1 MIAFAT
7 LFLGLVLGPQPVE
20 VVVGDRV
27 AAVEILLN
35 GRSHG
40 VIRGAP
46 WSMPCDFGPELAPQK
61 LEAVAYDAAERELG
75 RVRQWLNVPHPPA
88 MATIVLEPHQL
99 GQPRIARLTWESV
112 AGVEPLA
119 MTASLDGQPLAV
131 DDPRRIVLPPHDPQ
145 QLHLFRAEIEFEDH
159 ISSQVELTF
168 GGTYIDQIHTEL
180 TAIPVMAKK
189 KSRKPPPAD
198 RFQGW
203 FLRNGE
209 PVKVVAVEKAP
220 ADVVMVL
227 NRPYRDGRTRYLNRD
242 RRHIAKLT
250 GGHRLRFLVPVP
262 RQRQGAR
269 TQFDLFPISRDYPP
283 AKGGVY
289 WLLFKVRQPG
299 LKEGEPH
306 LAEAVAVAGLA
317 ASARRRGRAVVLIL
331 RSEPHDAGL
340 YTPAQTRRY
349 LQRLRVPFFLW
360 TPDEQPSPA
369 LAEWGEPVDVSS
381 ISKLV
386 RAVAELDKVLDHQW
400 VVWLEG
406 TYLPQE
412 ITLSPAAEGI
422 TLVP

>member
-40 VIRGAP
+40 VMRGEP
-46 WSMPCDFGPELAPQK
+46 WSMLCDFGPELAPQK
-61 LEAVAYDAAERELG
+61 LEAVAYDAENREIG
-75 RVRQWLNVPHPPA
+75 RVRQWLNLPHPPA
-88 MATIVLEPHQL
+88 MATMVLEPHQV
-99 GQPRIARLTWESV
+99 GQPRIARLAWESLT
-112 AGVEPLA
+112 GVEPRS
-119 MTASLDGQPLAV
+119 MTASLDGQPLPV

-145 QLHLFRAEIEFEDH
+145 QLHFFRAEIEFDDQ

-168 GGTYIDQIHTEL
+168 GGTYVDQVHTEL
-180 TAIPVMAKK
+180 TAIPVMAEKK
-189 KSRKPPPAD
+189 NRKPPPAD
-198 RFQGW
+198 RLRGW
-203 FLRNGE
+203 FLGNGE
-209 PVKVVAVEKAP
+209 PLKVVAVDKAP

-227 NRPYRDGRTRYLNRD
+227 NRPFWEGTRYLSSD
-242 RRHIAKLT
+242 RRHVAQLT
-250 GGHRLRFLVPVP
+250 GGHRLRFLLPIP

-269 TQFDLFPISRDYPP
+269 TQFDLFPISPDFPP

-289 WLLFKVRQPG
+289 WLLVRVRQPG
-299 LKEGEPH
+299 LTKGEHH

-317 ASARRRGRAVVLIL
+317 SSARRRGRAVVLIL
-331 RSEPHDAGL
+331 SSEPRDVGQF
-340 YTPAQTRRY
+340 TPAQTRRY
-349 LQRLRVPFFLW
+349 LERLRVPFFLW

-381 ISKLV
+381 LSKLV
-386 RAVAELDKVLDHQW
+386 GAVSELDKVLDSQW
-400 VVWLEG
+400 IVWLEG